1 MRVCVPCRRE
11 KNKKTKITRCR
22 GREKEPT
29 TTTKSYRS
37 MSSLT
42 TEAPTDEYEDGG
54 DEENGGGGDYG
65 DEYTDEANNYD
76 PTVKK

>member
-1 MRVCVPCRRE
+1 
-11 KNKKTKITRCR
+11 
-22 GREKEPT
+22 
-29 TTTKSYRS
+29 

-54 DEENGGGGDYG
+54 DEENGGGGGDYG
-65 DEYTDEANNYD
+65 DEYTDENAYD